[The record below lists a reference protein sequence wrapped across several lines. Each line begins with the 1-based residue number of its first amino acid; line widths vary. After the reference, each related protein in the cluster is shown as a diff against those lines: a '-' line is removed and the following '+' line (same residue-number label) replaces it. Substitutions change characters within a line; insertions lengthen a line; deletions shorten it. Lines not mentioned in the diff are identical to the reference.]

1 MNRTMSWLKSWFTN
15 DPAPPLKNSPQ
26 SGMISPPNFR
36 SIAEKQKQLREISA
50 SQQAR
55 SIHKNG
61 GTRRSTRRSTR
72 RKTHRKRRA

>member
-1 MNRTMSWLKSWFTN
+1 
-15 DPAPPLKNSPQ
+15 
-26 SGMISPPNFR
+26 MISPPNFR